1 MKGRAGFLI
10 LLATIFI
17 DMLGIGIMWPV
28 LPNLVKELTGGD
40 LATASAIYGWLV
52 SLYSLMQ
59 FAFGPAM
66 GALSDR
72 FGRRSII
79 IVSLIGLTADYVI
92 LAVAGSVWWVAA
104 ARLVGGVLG
113 ASIATAYAYVADVSP
128 AERRAQDFG
137 LLGVALSLGFV
148 AGPFLGGVLG
158 ELGARVPFIVAAVVS
173 LGAVAFAFF
182 LLPESLPVEKRRR
195 FRLAEANPIG
205 TFAFFSRYPT
215 VVALIA
221 VLVLASLGERLL
233 EANWVLYTGFR
244 YQWGPGDVGLSLGFF
259 GILYGFVQGVV
270 VRLVVPRLGEIKTL
284 TIGLAVGGVSL
295 FLFAAATHGWMLYVI
310 LVPYVLAWGNAG
322 PAVQALLTKAVGAD
336 EQGLL
341 QGAVASVGTATG
353 IVAPPIGAG
362 LFAWLI
368 SPGAPFLFPGVA
380 FVLGGCLFLAAL
392 AVSQSRRFRA
402 ATASPAP
409 AQ

>member
-1 MKGRAGFLI
+1 MTNRAGFFI
-10 LLATIFI
+10 LLVTIFI

-28 LPNLVKELTGGD
+28 LPMLVKDLSGGSI
-40 LATASAIYGWLV
+40 ASASAIYGGLV

-79 IVSLIGLTADYVI
+79 ILSLVGLAADYLI
-92 LAVAGSVWWVAA
+92 LAVATSLWWVAA

-137 LLGVALSLGFV
+137 LLGVALSIGFV

-158 ELGARVPFIVAAVVS
+158 EIGTRVPFVVAAIVS
-173 LGAVAFAFF
+173 LTAVAFAFF
-182 LLPESLPVEKRRR
+182 LLPESLPAEKRRR
-195 FRLAEANPIG
+195 FRLVEANPIG
-205 TFAFFSRYPT
+205 TFAFFRRYPT
-215 VVALIA
+215 VIALIA
-221 VLVLASLGERLL
+221 VLVLANLGERLL
-233 EANWVLYTGFR
+233 EANWVLYSGFR

-259 GILYGFVQGVV
+259 GVLYGFVQGVV
-270 VRLVVPRLGEIKTL
+270 VRLVVPRLGELKTL
-284 TIGLAVGGVSL
+284 ALGLAVGAVCL
-295 FLFAAATHGWMLYVI
+295 FLFAAASRGWMLYLI

-322 PAVQALLTKAVGAD
+322 PAVQSLLTKAVGAD

-341 QGAVASVGTATG
+341 QGAIASVSTATG
-353 IVAPPIGAG
+353 VIAPPIGAG
-362 LFAWLI
+362 LFAWFI
-368 SPGAPFLFPGVA
+368 GPAAPFMFPGVA
-380 FVLGGCLFLAAL
+380 FVLGGLLFLAAL
-392 AVSQSRRFRA
+392 AVSQSGRFRA
-402 ATASPAP
+402 ATAASY
-409 AQ
+409 Q